1 RKYRCLELRFS
12 SSLVK
17 TKYLLNGLGSSLGL
31 LFSTLA
37 QFRSDCELK
46 GVYVITLCNTIKN
59 KRIKL
64 NFLFSSNLLLLQAKP
79 AESKKSKKEKAPAA
93 DADSDEDEVLEE
105 IIEGDSDIESDE
117 YDIPYDGE
125 EEDLECDDDDDDNDD
140 GSGSDDQA

>member
-1 RKYRCLELRFS
+1 LRS
-12 SSLVK
+12 VV
-17 TKYLLNGLGSSLGL
+17 
-31 LFSTLA
+31 
-37 QFRSDCELK
+37 QFHLR
-46 GVYVITLCNTIKN
+46 N

-125 EEDLECDDDDDDNDD
+125 EEDLECDDDDDDNND